1 LTGRPWGPRIGWALV
16 LLLFVVFVWGLQ
28 RRAGLERTG
37 SEVIRMLFVPSV
49 EQGTLVERGD
59 DFARFMREDAG
70 LSLRI
75 EVPTSYAAV
84 IQALGAGQADLA
96 WMPAF
101 AYVIAN
107 ARYGAEARLQV
118 VRTSELYVVV
128 VARSGEGEPAAL
140 AELAG
145 RAVVVPRDLGSG
157 LRARVVA
164 ALDEA
169 APGWTELPAADDK
182 EAVRRLLDE
191 RLEVAAA
198 VSRFIETGPF
208 DLVGDGRK
216 ELEYERPGTM
226 AATRLIFRTEEPA
239 PEDVTYYHGCIL
251 ARTDG
256 PRRIEDL
263 NGARFAFSDETS
275 TSGHIFPRMLLD
287 SHRVTLG
294 RVYYAGG
301 HPNAVQAVWDGKA
314 EGGAVFFSPANATQR
329 EEGLV
334 VGDGRYLILRRME
347 DAEARR
353 RFLEEV
359 RVVKITDPIPNDLLA
374 MRAGFPEEIFERFKA
389 SFDRLLQTELGGE
402 IFFDVLSAK
411 GAVPTDDSA
420 YDGFRQALISAG
432 VDAEGLLEAAE
443 RRLEERRA
451 KAAEA
456 GS

>member
-1 LTGRPWGPRIGWALV
+1 MTGRRWVPRIGWVLV
-16 LLLFVVFVWGLQ
+16 LLLFAVFVWGLG
-28 RRAGLERTG
+28 RRARLERKG
-37 SEVIRMLFVPSV
+37 DEVITMLFVPSV
-49 EQGTLVERGD
+49 EQGTLVQRGD
-59 DFARFMREDAG
+59 DFARFMREDVG

-84 IQALGAGQADLA
+84 IQALGSGQADLA

-107 ARYGAEARLQV
+107 ARYRAEARLQV
-118 VRTSELYVVV
+118 VRVSEFYVVV
-128 VARSGEGEPAAL
+128 VAREGAGEPTTL
-140 AELAG
+140 ADLAG
-145 RAVVVPRDLGSG
+145 RAVVLPTNLGSG
-157 LRARVVA
+157 LRDRIVA
-164 ALDEA
+164 ELDA
-169 APGWTELPAADDK
+169 TAPGWTEVSAADDK
-182 EAVRRLLDE
+182 SAVRRLVDE
-191 RLEVAAA
+191 RLDIAAA
-198 VSRFIETGPF
+198 VTSYHETGPH

-216 ELEYERPGTM
+216 ELEYDRPGTM
-226 AATRLIFRTEEPA
+226 ASTRLIFRTDEPA
-239 PEDVTYYHGCIL
+239 PEDVTFYHGCLL

-256 PRRIEDL
+256 PRRVEDF

-287 SHRVTLG
+287 SHDVSLG

-334 VGDGRYLILRRME
+334 VGDGRYLILRRMR

-353 RFLEEV
+353 KFLEEV
-359 RVVKITDPIPNDLLA
+359 RVVKLTDPIPNDLLA
-374 MRAGFPEEIFERFKA
+374 VREGFPEEVFQKFKE
-389 SFDRLLQTELGGE
+389 SFDRLLETELGGE

-420 YDGFRQALISAG
+420 YDGFREALISAG

-443 RRLEERRA
+443 RRLEERRQ
-451 KAAEA
+451 KAEA
-456 GS
+456 GL

>member
-1 LTGRPWGPRIGWALV
+1 MPRIGWTLI
-16 LLLFVVFVWGLQ
+16 LLLFVVFVWGLG
-28 RRAGLERTG
+28 RRARLERKG
-37 SEVIRMLFVPSV
+37 DEVITMLFVPSV
-49 EQGTLVERGD
+49 EQGTLVQRGD
-59 DFARFMREDAG
+59 DFARFMREDVG

-128 VARSGEGEPAAL
+128 VARNGDGEPAEL
-140 AELAG
+140 SDLAG
-145 RAVVVPRDLGSG
+145 RTVAVPQSLGQE
-157 LRARVVA
+157 LRELVVA
-164 ALDEA
+164 ELDAA
-169 APGWTELPAADDK
+169 APGWIELPAADDK
-182 EAVRRLLDE
+182 AAVRRLLEE

-198 VSRFIETGPF
+198 VSGYIETGPN

-216 ELEYERPGTM
+216 ELEYDRPGAM
-226 AATRLIFRTEEPA
+226 AATRLIFRTDEPT

-251 ARTDG
+251 TRSDG
-256 PRRIEDL
+256 PRRVEQL

-287 SHRVTLG
+287 RHNVSLG
-294 RVYYAGG
+294 RVYHAGG

-314 EGGAVFFSPANATQR
+314 DGGAVFFSPANATQR

-334 VGDGRYLILRRME
+334 VGDGRYLILRRMN
-347 DAEARR
+347 DDEARR
-353 RFLEEV
+353 QFLEDV
-359 RVVKITDPIPNDLLA
+359 RVIKLTDPIPNDLLA
-374 MRAGFPEEIFERFKA
+374 AREGFPEEIFEKFKA
-389 SFDRLLQTELGGE
+389 SFDRLLETELGGE

-420 YDGFRQALISAG
+420 YDGFREALISAG

-443 RRLEERRA
+443 RRLEERR
-451 KAAEA
+451 KKAEA

>member
-1 LTGRPWGPRIGWALV
+1 MPTIGWVLV
-16 LLLFVVFVWGLQ
+16 LALFAVFVWGLG
-28 RRAGLERTG
+28 RRARLERTG
-37 SEVIRMLFVPSV
+37 DEVITMLFVPSV
-49 EQGTLVERGD
+49 EQGTLVQRGD
-59 DFARFMREDAG
+59 DFARFMREDVG

-84 IQALGAGQADLA
+84 IQALGSGQADLA

-118 VRTSELYVVV
+118 VRVSEFYVTV
-128 VARSGEGEPAAL
+128 VARSGEGEPATL
-140 AELAG
+140 ADLAG
-145 RAVVVPRDLGSG
+145 RAVAVPENLGAG
-157 LRARVVA
+157 LRRRIVA
-164 ALDEA
+164 ELDAA
-169 APGWTELPAADDK
+169 APGWTEVTAADDK
-182 EAVRRLLDE
+182 EAVRRLLDD
-191 RLEVAAA
+191 RLGVAAA
-198 VSRFIETGPF
+198 VSSLIETGPN

-216 ELEYERPGTM
+216 ELEYERRGTM
-226 AATRLIFRTEEPA
+226 AATRPIFRTDEPA
-239 PEDVTYYHGCIL
+239 PEDVTFYHGCIL

-287 SHRVTLG
+287 RHDVSLG

-334 VGDGRYLILRRME
+334 VGDGRYLILRRMN
-347 DAEARR
+347 DPEARR
-353 RFLEEV
+353 KFLEEV
-359 RVVKITDPIPNDLLA
+359 RVVKLTDPIPNDLLA
-374 MRAGFPEEIFERFKA
+374 MRAGFPEEIFQRFKE
-389 SFDRLLQTELGGE
+389 SFDRLLETELGGE

-443 RRLEERRA
+443 RRLEERRQ
-451 KAAEA
+451 KAEA
-456 GS
+456 SP

>member
-1 LTGRPWGPRIGWALV
+1 MTERRWVPRIGWTLV
-16 LLLFVVFVWGLQ
+16 LLLFVVFVWGLD
-28 RRAGLERTG
+28 RRGRLERSG
-37 SEVIRMLFVPSV
+37 DEVITMLFVPSV
-49 EQGTLVERGD
+49 EQGTLVQRGD
-59 DFARFMREDAG
+59 DFARFMREDVG

-84 IQALGAGQADLA
+84 IQALGSGQADLA

-118 VRTSELYVVV
+118 VRVSEFYVVV
-128 VARSGEGEPAAL
+128 FGRDGAGEPATL
-140 AELAG
+140 ADLAG
-145 RAVVVPRDLGSG
+145 RGVALPANLGDG
-157 LRARVVA
+157 LRRRIVA
-164 ALDEA
+164 ELDAA
-169 APGWTELPAADDK
+169 APGWTEIEAVDDK
-182 EAVRRLLDE
+182 DAARRLLDD
-191 RLEVAAA
+191 RLTVAAA
-198 VSRFIETGPF
+198 VSSYIETGPN

-216 ELEYERPGTM
+216 ELEYERPGTV
-226 AATRLIFRTEEPA
+226 AATRLLFRTDEPA
-239 PEDVTYYHGCIL
+239 PEDVTFYHGCIL

-256 PRRIEDL
+256 PRRLEEL

-287 SHRVTLG
+287 RQGVSLG

-314 EGGAVFFSPANATQR
+314 DGGAVFFSPANATQR

-334 VGDGRYLILRRME
+334 VGDGRYLILRRMQ

-359 RVVKITDPIPNDLLA
+359 RVVRLTDPIPNDLLA
-374 MRAGFPEEIFERFKA
+374 MREGFPEKVYEKFKR
-389 SFDRLLQTELGGE
+389 SFDRLMATELGGE

-443 RRLEERRA
+443 RRLEERRRE
-451 KAAEA
+451 AE
-456 GS
+456 GGP